1 MLKKVTTIIITI
13 ILIGLVFTNQKCYAI
28 CNTIRAKKEISAIN
42 LTLSNGQTLYDF
54 EVKQSGISSGVL
66 NPAQLQNTRSL
77 DLIFLIDT
85 DSSDLDAE
93 KNIVKTAID
102 SFKNLYLDNG
112 LSKLSVGIIGFN
124 NNSMSSSEF
133 SGQTLN
139 IKNIA
144 SQESEIINELNNL
157 NKNKNMNI
165 LQATELADTKLQS
178 LRTNCSKTTS
188 CFYNI
193 RWNSNK

>member
-1 MLKKVTTIIITI
+1 M
-13 ILIGLVFTNQKCYAI
+13 
-28 CNTIRAKKEISAIN
+28 
-42 LTLSNGQTLYDF
+42 
-54 EVKQSGISSGVL
+54 
-66 NPAQLQNTRSL
+66 
-77 DLIFLIDT
+77 IFLIDT
-85 DSSDLDAE
+85 DSSDLNAE

-157 NKNKNMNI
+157 NNNKNMNI

-178 LRTNCSKTTS
+178 FADQLLQN
-188 CFYNI
+188 
-193 RWNSNK
+193 NKLFL